1 VLAFLEETDF
11 TWPTFTDDLLRF
23 VLDPASGHLG
33 SRALAVLVK
42 RGMPT
47 DVLVRCERSTNENIR
62 TIAFAE
68 LVKRQDRGTIL
79 RALAKLREN
88 PDDLGEADV
97 DPPGDGPAAWI
108 VGISSEWAWDDLAK
122 LRRLTLRSGLVY
134 LCDTVTNKLRKLNVA
149 RLAKTVRAQLL
160 DTPESWRPRQSAFA
174 LECERDGQILAAQ
187 SLPFDRVLALLRTS
201 TSLIALK
208 IYVEGITDVPIYAR
222 LLTEMGEPDLAEKI
236 DVVGGWP
243 SLLNRPVDRWLDGCR
258 EAVIIM
264 DGDNGRV
271 YGKTTPRYSPDA
283 RKAFLA
289 FKHRPIRLYIL
300 ERYGVENYF
309 TQSAIEEVTKKDL
322 AGQWPLPIDVAIQS
336 HLTDSGG
343 SRFYSKAKNVE
354 VAARMSVSDVES
366 SDLGRIL
373 LDICDLAS
381 RLRKG

>member
-1 VLAFLEETDF
+1 MQNSSAFQFLALDTIHESTANPRRTFEESKLHELAESIRQHGLIQPITVRPNSEGF
-11 TWPTFTDDLLRF
+11 EIVAGARRF
-23 VLDPASGHLG
+23 
-33 SRALAVLVK
+33 RAAQLAELFAI
-42 RGMPT
+42 
-47 DVLVRCERSTNENIR
+47 LIRCERSTSENIR

-88 PDDLGEADV
+88 PDDLREADV
-97 DPPGDGPAAWI
+97 GPPRDGSAAWI
-108 VGISSEWAWDDLAK
+108 GGISSEWAWDDLAK

-149 RLAKTVRAQLL
+149 RLANTVRAQLL
-160 DTPESWRPRQSAFA
+160 DAPESWRPRQSAFA

-208 IYVEGITDVPIYAR
+208 IYVEGSTDVPIYAR

-264 DGDNGRV
+264 DGDNGRE

-289 FKHRPIRLYIL
+289 FKRIR
-300 ERYGVENYF
+300 
-309 TQSAIEEVTKKDL
+309 QS
-322 AGQWPLPIDVAIQS
+322 
-336 HLTDSGG
+336 
-343 SRFYSKAKNVE
+343 N
-354 VAARMSVSDVES
+354 
-366 SDLGRIL
+366 RI
-373 LDICDLAS
+373 C
-381 RLRKG
+381 